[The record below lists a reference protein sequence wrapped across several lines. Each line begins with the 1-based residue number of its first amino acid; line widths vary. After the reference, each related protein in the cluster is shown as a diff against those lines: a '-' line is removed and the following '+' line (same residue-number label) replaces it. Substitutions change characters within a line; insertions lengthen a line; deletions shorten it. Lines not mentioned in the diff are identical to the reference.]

1 MVAARSFRRC
11 SDGLC
16 QAPGGGGGRP
26 GPSALSSCPLAQTG
40 ANVDRAPQ
48 GREEGGRRTALP
60 SLCHGEGRGELGSG
74 AEKGVL
80 LGRGP
85 PECGQDVGVDRAFG
99 ELKVLAGVLENGSRA
114 TWGRGRGPGCG
125 EVVKGLGTKAKRTN
139 GPCGH
144 SHMFY

>member
-1 MVAARSFRRC
+1 MRWSQRVHSTGART
-11 SDGLC
+11 G
-16 QAPGGGGGRP
+16 AVPGAGRGAGGP

-40 ANVDRAPQ
+40 VNVDRAPQ

-80 LGRGP
+80 PARGQ
-85 PECGQDVGVDRAFG
+85 PECGQDVGVDGAFG

-114 TWGRGRGPGCG
+114 TWGRGPGCG

-139 GPCGH
+139 GPRGH
-144 SHMFY
+144 GHMFY